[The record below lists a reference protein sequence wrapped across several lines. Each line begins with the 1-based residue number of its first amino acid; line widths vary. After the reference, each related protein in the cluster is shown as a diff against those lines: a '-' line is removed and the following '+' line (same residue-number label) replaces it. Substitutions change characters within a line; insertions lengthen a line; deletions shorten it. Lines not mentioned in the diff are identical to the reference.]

1 MCLSI
6 PGKLI
11 EETGEGLKRTG
22 KIDFGGV
29 IKEISLGCV
38 PEAKISDYVLVHAGF
53 GLSVIDEEEA
63 NKTLEYLKNLD
74 DDEMEVLRKAAL

>member
-11 EETGEGLKRTG
+11 EDSGEGLKRTG
-22 KIDFGGV
+22 KIDFGGI

-38 PEAKISDYVLVHAGF
+38 PEAKIGDYVLVHAGF
-53 GLSVIDEEEA
+53 GLSVIDKAEA
-63 NKTLEYLKNLD
+63 NLTFEYLKNLD
-74 DDEMEVLRKAAL
+74 DEEMEELRKAAL